1 MPLRLDASA
10 ADFES
15 QFQAY
20 LDTGRDDEERVDA
33 AVAEIIAQVRS
44 QGDTALLDYTKRFDR
59 LDLVA
64 TQLRVSADEIAA
76 AVEACPF
83 DVSAAIDFAATR
95 IENFHRRQLPDGYSY
110 EDGVGNRLGLRWTA
124 VAGAGL
130 YVPGGRAA
138 YPSSVLMNAIPGK
151 VAGVERLVMVVPT
164 PDGVLNPAVLA
175 AAQRAGVDEIY
186 RVGGAQAVAALAY
199 GTATIRP
206 VDIIVGPGNAYVA
219 TAKRMVFGKVGID
232 SVAGPSEILVVSDAG
247 SDPAWI
253 AIDLLSQA
261 EHDPMARSVLITD
274 DAAFADKVAQEVDR
288 ALETLPRAAI
298 AGASWR
304 DHGAIITVPD
314 FNAAVPV
321 IDRIAPEHLE
331 LALDDPHALAAKVRN
346 AGAIFLGRHSPEA
359 VGDYVAG
366 PNHVLPTSGAARY
379 ASGLGVLDFM
389 KRTTLIDCSA
399 KGIAAIGPSALTL
412 AEAEGL
418 DAHARSVAVRLGK
431 KQ

>member
-1 MPLRLDASA
+1 VPLRLDAAA

-15 QFQAY
+15 RFQAY
-20 LDTGRDDEERVDA
+20 LNAGRDDEDRVDA
-33 AVAEIIAQVRS
+33 AVAEIIARVAAE
-44 QGDTALLDYTKRFDR
+44 GDAALLDYTKRFDR
-59 LDLVA
+59 LELSA
-64 TQLRVSADEIAA
+64 AGLRVTADEIAA

-83 DVSAAIDFAATR
+83 DLMAAIDFAATR
-95 IENFHRRQLPDGYSY
+95 IENFHRRQLPEGYSY

-124 VAGAGL
+124 VSGAGL
-130 YVPGGRAA
+130 YVPGGLAA

-151 VAGVERLVMVVPT
+151 VAGVGRLVMVVPS
-164 PDGVLNPAVLA
+164 PDGKLAPAVLA

-199 GTATIRP
+199 GTETIRP

-219 TAKRMVFGKVGID
+219 AAKRMVFGRVGID
-232 SVAGPSEILVVSDAG
+232 SVAGPSEILVVSDAM

-253 AIDLLSQA
+253 AIDLMSQA

-274 DAAFADKVAQEVDR
+274 DAGFADKVAAEVER

-304 DHGAIITVPD
+304 DHGAIIIVPTFD
-314 FNAAVPV
+314 AAVPV

-331 LALDDPHALAAKVRN
+331 LAMTDPHALAAKVRN

-399 KGIAAIGPSALTL
+399 AGIAAIGPSAVTL

-418 DAHARSVAVRLGK
+418 NAHARSVAVRLSR
-431 KQ
+431 